1 MAWSLEHSYTE
12 YPVIEEEF
20 EETLDE
26 SLAPRGPD
34 VLFELVARMGLRA
47 GATAIDVGCGEGGQ
61 AIALAERFGF
71 TVTGID
77 PVQRHI
83 DVARAAAG
91 TAAAKSSGVGSAGV
105 GSAGVGSGG
114 AGWGGARRPGPGSGG
129 VGPGGAGSA
138 GVEAVGFRVGRVE
151 ELPVV
156 DRSVDLVWCRDVL
169 VHVADLARAYREFRR
184 VLKSG
189 GRVLVYQMF
198 GTESL
203 EPREAAWLFATMGV
217 VPGSADP
224 ASTDAAI
231 AAAGLRVEH
240 VVELSSEW
248 GEWAQERNG
257 KPGRKLLHAARLRR
271 EKKIFIDRYGE
282 AAYEMMVADCYWHV
296 YAMIGKLT
304 RRVYV
309 LTT

>member
-1 MAWSLEHSYTE
+1 MAWSLEQFYTE
-12 YPVIEEEF
+12 YPAVEQEF

-34 VLFELVARMGLRA
+34 FLFELVAGMGPAA
-47 GATAIDVGCGEGGQ
+47 GATAVDVGCGEGGQ
-61 AIALAERFGF
+61 AIALAERFGLN
-71 TVTGID
+71 VTGID

-83 DVARAAAG
+83 DAARAAAE
-91 TAAAKSSGVGSAGV
+91 TAEAG
-105 GSAGVGSGG
+105 A
-114 AGWGGARRPGPGSGG
+114 GG
-129 VGPGGAGSA
+129 VGFRLGS
-138 GVEAVGFRVGRVE
+138 VE
-151 ELPVV
+151 ELPVS
-156 DRSVDLVWCRDVL
+156 DQSVDLVWCRDVL
-169 VHVADLARAYREFRR
+169 VHVAELGRAYREFRR
-184 VLKSG
+184 VLKPG
-189 GRVLVYQMF
+189 GRILVYQMF
-198 GTESL
+198 GTELL

-224 ASTDAAI
+224 ASTDVAI
-231 AAAGLRVEH
+231 AGAGLRVER

-282 AAYEMMVADCYWHV
+282 AAYQLMVGDCFWHV

-309 LTT
+309 LTA

>member
-1 MAWSLEHSYTE
+1 MAWSLEQSYAE
-12 YPVIEEEF
+12 YPAVEEEF

-34 VLFELVARMGLRA
+34 FLFQLVARMGLPA

-61 AIALAERFGF
+61 AIALAERFGLN
-71 TVTGID
+71 VTGID
-77 PVQRHI
+77 PVKRHI
-83 DVARAAAG
+83 DVARAAAEPIG
-91 TAAAKSSGVGSAGV
+91 VSSEGVEPGGVEPAGV
-105 GSAGVGSGG
+105 ET
-114 AGWGGARRPGPGSGG
+114 GG
-129 VGPGGAGSA
+129 VGFRLGS
-138 GVEAVGFRVGRVE
+138 VE
-151 ELPVV
+151 ELPVS
-156 DRSVDLVWCRDVL
+156 DQSVDLVWCRDVL
-169 VHVADLARAYREFRR
+169 VHVTDLGRAYREFRR
-184 VLKSG
+184 VLKPG
-189 GRVLVYQMF
+189 GRILVYQMF
-198 GTESL
+198 GTELL
-203 EPREAAWLFATMGV
+203 EPREAAWLFAAMGV

-231 AAAGLRVEH
+231 AGAGLRVER

-282 AAYEMMVADCYWHV
+282 AAYELMVGDCFWHV

-309 LTT
+309 LTA

>member
-1 MAWSLEHSYTE
+1 MAWSLEQFYTE
-12 YPVIEEEF
+12 YPAVEQEF

-34 VLFELVARMGLRA
+34 FLFELVAGMGPAA
-47 GATAIDVGCGEGGQ
+47 GATAVDVGCGEGGQ
-61 AIALAERFGF
+61 AIALAERFGLN
-71 TVTGID
+71 VTGID

-83 DVARAAAG
+83 DVARAAAEK
-91 TAAAKSSGVGSAGV
+91 AEAG
-105 GSAGVGSGG
+105 A
-114 AGWGGARRPGPGSGG
+114 GG
-129 VGPGGAGSA
+129 VGFRLGS
-138 GVEAVGFRVGRVE
+138 VE
-151 ELPVV
+151 ELPVS
-156 DRSVDLVWCRDVL
+156 DQSVDLVWCRDVL
-169 VHVADLARAYREFRR
+169 VHVAELGRAYREFRR
-184 VLKSG
+184 VLKPG
-189 GRVLVYQMF
+189 GRILVYQMF
-198 GTESL
+198 GTELL
-203 EPREAAWLFATMGV
+203 EPPEAAWLFATMGV

-231 AAAGLRVEH
+231 AGAGLRVERL
-240 VVELSSEW
+240 VELSSEW

-282 AAYEMMVADCYWHV
+282 AAYQLMVGDCFWHV

-309 LTT
+309 LTA